1 MGGRGEHGLQPG
13 AAPRWRRVRQI
24 WCAFGLAGFA
34 WMAAS
39 AAASADP
46 GHALAAHAEAEIGCL
61 ALTIY
66 HEARGEPE
74 LGKLAVAHVVMN
86 RSRDA
91 RFPRRLCDVAW
102 QDRGP
107 LGEDCQFTW
116 TCDGLSDLP
125 KDARAWQE
133 SLDIAKQAYEGKSAD
148 PTGGAL
154 WFHADDV
161 DPVWRQAMQSG
172 QQIGRHIFYRGS
184 GGTLTAALQDK
195 SSVARSHQADAA
207 TIALITQALNGH
219 AASLPALTIE
229 VKYSM
234 RAKNLAVRLN
244 NWTFHEGD
252 SPAPD
257 IRVEAIMRRGV
268 VLSYRN
274 GQFRRLL
281 PAS

>member
-1 MGGRGEHGLQPG
+1 
-13 AAPRWRRVRQI
+13 V
-24 WCAFGLAGFA
+24 
-34 WMAAS
+34 AAS
-39 AAASADP
+39 AGP
-46 GHALAAHAEAEIGCL
+46 GHAPAVDAAAEVECL

-74 LGKLAVAHVVMN
+74 IGQRAVAHVVMN

-91 RFPRRLCDVAW
+91 RFPRRLCDVVW

-125 KDARAWQE
+125 KEARAWQE
-133 SLDIAKQAYEGKSAD
+133 SLDIAKQVYEGKSED
-148 PTGGAL
+148 PTGGAM
-154 WFHADDV
+154 WFHAEYV
-161 DPVWRQAMQSG
+161 DPAWRQAMGPG
-172 QQIGRHIFYRGS
+172 QQIGRHIFYLGP
-184 GGTLTAALQDK
+184 GGTMTAALQDK
-195 SSVARSHQADAA
+195 SSVARGHQADAT
-207 TIALITQALNGH
+207 TIALIKQALNGQ
-219 AASLPALTIE
+219 AASLPDLTIE
-229 VKYSM
+229 MKYSM

-244 NWTFHEGD
+244 NWTFHEGE

-257 IRVEAIMRRGV
+257 IRVEAITRHGV

>member
-1 MGGRGEHGLQPG
+1 M
-13 AAPRWRRVRQI
+13 
-24 WCAFGLAGFA
+24 AGPPVA
-34 WMAAS
+34 R
-39 AAASADP
+39 ADP
-46 GHALAAHAEAEIGCL
+46 GRTLAADSTAEIECL
-61 ALTIY
+61 ALTVY
-66 HEARGEPE
+66 HEARGEPDI
-74 LGKLAVAHVVMN
+74 GKQAVAHVVMN

-91 RFPRRLCDVAW
+91 RFPQRLCDVAW

-107 LGEDCQFTW
+107 LGDDCQFTW
-116 TCDGLSDLP
+116 TCDGRSDLP
-125 KDARAWQE
+125 KDARAWRE
-133 SLDIAKQAYEGKSAD
+133 SLDIAKQVYEGKSED

-161 DPVWRQAMQSG
+161 DPVWRQAMNSG
-172 QQIGRHIFYRGS
+172 QQIGQHIFYRGP

-195 SSVARSHQADAA
+195 SSVARGRQADAA

-219 AASLPALTIE
+219 ASSLPALTIE

-244 NWTFHEGD
+244 NWTFHEGE

-257 IRVEAIMRRGV
+257 IRVEAITRRGV

>member
-1 MGGRGEHGLQPG
+1 M
-13 AAPRWRRVRQI
+13 
-24 WCAFGLAGFA
+24 AGPPVA
-34 WMAAS
+34 R
-39 AAASADP
+39 ADP
-46 GHALAAHAEAEIGCL
+46 GRALEAYARAEIGCL

-74 LGKLAVAHVVMN
+74 LGKRAVAHVVMN

-91 RFPRRLCDVAW
+91 RFPQQLCDVAW

-107 LGEDCQFTW
+107 LGDDCQFTW

-133 SLDIAKQAYEGKSAD
+133 SLDIAKQVYDGKSED

-154 WFHADDV
+154 WFHADHV
-161 DPVWRQAMQSG
+161 DPMWRQAMEPG
-172 QQIGRHIFYRGS
+172 QQIGHHIFYLGPS
-184 GGTLTAALQDK
+184 GTVTAALQGK
-195 SSVARSHQADAA
+195 SSVARSRQADAA
-207 TIALITQALNGH
+207 TVALVQQALNGS
-219 AASLPALTIE
+219 ASSLPALTIE

-234 RAKNLAVRLN
+234 RAKNLTVRLN
-244 NWTFHEGD
+244 NWTFHEGE

-257 IRVEAIMRRGV
+257 IKVEAITRRGV

>member
-1 MGGRGEHGLQPG
+1 MAG
-13 AAPRWRRVRQI
+13 PRV
-24 WCAFGLAGFA
+24 AG
-34 WMAAS
+34 
-39 AAASADP
+39 ADP
-46 GHALAAHAEAEIGCL
+46 GRALEAQARAEIGCL

-91 RFPRRLCDVAW
+91 RFPQRLCDVAW

-107 LGEDCQFTW
+107 LGDDCQFTW

-125 KDARAWQE
+125 KDARAWQD
-133 SLDIAKQAYEGKSAD
+133 SLDIAKLVYDGKTED

-154 WFHADDV
+154 WFHADSV
-161 DPVWRQAMQSG
+161 DPVWRQAMEPG
-172 QQIGRHIFYRGS
+172 QQIGHHIFYLGP
-184 GGTLTAALQDK
+184 GGAMTAALQGK
-195 SSVARSHQADAA
+195 SSVARGHLADAA
-207 TIALITQALNGH
+207 TIALIKQALNGH
-219 AASLPALTIE
+219 ASSLPTLTIE

-244 NWTFHEGD
+244 NWTFHEGE

-257 IRVEAIMRRGV
+257 IRVEAITRRGV